1 MNIKTM
7 LNILNKKQKK
17 RFFALF
23 IIMFLGAGMEL
34 LGVSLIMPL
43 VNVVSNADII
53 TTPNYALIG
62 TKFGLNDV
70 TEYVSFFSA
79 VLIGI
84 YIVKNAYLAIQYDLQ
99 YRFVYNSQKNL
110 MIRILDCYLGEE
122 YLFHVKYSPMEL
134 QRNIINDVE
143 TAFQSLLSLIQLLTE
158 ILVCGILVVF
168 LFYTDAFSTTLI
180 VLIFLLF
187 SIFFALFYKKYSYKL
202 GITVRHAS
210 ADQLKWVNQS
220 LSGIREL
227 KVTDTENYFIA
238 MFGKAATRLAD
249 SRRKQSIVGVVPR
262 PILESVMICGLL
274 AIMMFR
280 IRLGADISEFIPIL
294 SIYAISAFRMLPSFS
309 RITNAYN
316 NIMYSKAAVNA
327 VYEEISKIELLEKN
341 IEKKNKT
348 DTSNTS
354 NNEDIVVYNLDFKYG
369 EEHEDVLNSVSMCF
383 KHCESTAI
391 IGESGSGK
399 STLADLVLGILKPTA
414 GDIIFE
420 GKSIY
425 SDLKKWHKLIG
436 YVPQTIYLI
445 DDTIRRNIAFGVMDQ
460 EIDEQKI
467 WNALHEAQLDEFVRK
482 LEDGLDTRVGDRG
495 VRLSGGQR
503 QRIGVARALYNDPKI
518 LILDEATSALDT
530 DTENALMEAIDKMH
544 GNRTLLIIA
553 HRLTTIKNC
562 DRIYKVENHRTYE
575 IRHNEIFG
583 DE

>member
-1 MNIKTM
+1 M

-17 RFFALF
+17 KFFALF

-53 TTPNYALIG
+53 TTSNYALIG
-62 TKFGLNDV
+62 ARFGLNDV
-70 TEYVSFFSA
+70 TEYISFFST

-84 YIVKNAYLAIQYDLQ
+84 YIVKNAYLTIQYDLQ
-99 YRFVYNSQKNL
+99 YRFVYNSQKEL
-110 MIRILDCYLGEE
+110 MVRILNCYLGEE
-122 YLFHVKYSPMEL
+122 YLFHVKHSPTEL

-158 ILVCGILVVF
+158 ILVCGILVAF
-168 LFYTDAFSTTLI
+168 LFYTDAVSTTLI

-187 SIFFALFYKKYSYKL
+187 GVFFALFYKKYSYKL
-202 GITVRHAS
+202 GINVRNAS
-210 ADQLKWVNQS
+210 ANQLKWVNQS

-238 MFGKAATRLAD
+238 MFGKAAAKLAD
-249 SRRKQSIVGVVPR
+249 SRRKQSIVGVIPR
-262 PILESVMICGLL
+262 PILETVMICGLL
-274 AIMMFR
+274 AIIMFR
-280 IRLGADISEFIPIL
+280 VRFGADISEFIPIL

-327 VYEEISKIELLEKN
+327 VYEEINKIELLERN
-341 IEKKNKT
+341 MEKKDKT
-348 DTSNTS
+348 DAINIGST
-354 NNEDIVVYNLDFKYG
+354 EDIVVCNLNFRYG
-369 EEHEDVLNSVSMCF
+369 EEHEDVLNSISMCF
-383 KHCESTAI
+383 KYCESTAI

-399 STLADLVLGILKPTA
+399 STLADLILGILKPTA

-425 SDLKKWHKLIG
+425 SDLAKWHKLIG

-445 DDTIRRNIAFGVMDQ
+445 DDTIRRNIAFGVKDE

-467 WNALHEAQLDEFVRK
+467 WKALQEAQLDEFVK
-482 LEDGLDTRVGDRG
+482 QLEDGLDTSVGDRG

-503 QRIGVARALYNDPKI
+503 QRIGIARALYNDPKI

-544 GNRTLLIIA
+544 GNRTLIIIA

-562 DRIYKVENHRTYE
+562 DRIYKVENHKTYE
-575 IRHNEIFG
+575 IKHNEIFG